1 MKSTGSIS
9 ILHTL
14 LLVMTFIG
22 LKNHVTIIPSIIKA
36 AGRDGWASVLA
47 GMFASFIWLFLL
59 VYVHNKS
66 KQQPL
71 NDWLKQ
77 KIGKVGSSIIL
88 YITAFYLILLAAFT
102 MRETLLWISSTFLPK
117 TPMIFLLI
125 VYVIL
130 TFYLATSGVETIAIV
145 NTFVLFAVII
155 FGFFV
160 SFVNIKMKDYEL
172 LLPMFEHGF
181 KPVLKGMIYPTSG
194 FIELLILLFLQHHIK
209 ERMKWYHFAMM
220 LVILV
225 GLTDGP
231 LIGAITE
238 FGPVEAA
245 KQRYPAYEEWGLA
258 TIGRFIEHI
267 DFFSIYQWL
276 TGTFIRVGFL
286 LYICSDILNMAEDKK
301 QVWTRLAPPF
311 MIVCLSLFLIK
322 DNIFQKWNEHY
333 FLISTLL
340 FFLFLSVFF
349 AVVAWMP
356 EKSSSKDKNDKK
368 SGEQPSSQTKS
379 Q

>member
-1 MKSTGSIS
+1 MKSAGSIS

-36 AGRDGWASVLA
+36 AGRDGWASVFI
-47 GMFASFIWLFLL
+47 GMFAAFIWLFLL

-66 KQQPL
+66 KQQPIK
-71 NDWLKQ
+71 DWLKQ
-77 KIGKVGSSIIL
+77 KIGKVGSSIVL
-88 YITAFYLILLAAFT
+88 YSTVFYLIVLAAFT
-102 MRETLLWISSTFLPK
+102 MRETLLWVSTTFLPK

-130 TFYLATSGVETIAIV
+130 TTYLATSGIETITIV

-172 LLPMFEHGF
+172 LLPFFEHGF
-181 KPVLKGMIYPTSG
+181 KPIIEGMIYPTSG
-194 FIELLILLFLQHHIK
+194 FIELLLLLFLQHHIK
-209 ERMKWYHFAMM
+209 ERMKWYHFTMM
-220 LVILV
+220 LLVLV
-225 GLTDGP
+225 GLTSGP
-231 LIGAITE
+231 LIGAIVE

-286 LYICSDILNMAEDKK
+286 LYICSDILNLSEDKK
-301 QVWTRLAPPF
+301 QIWTKITPPF
-311 MIVCLSLFLIK
+311 MIACLVLVLLK
-322 DNIFQKWNEHY
+322 DNVFQKLNEHY

-349 AVVAWMP
+349 AVVAWITG
-356 EKSSSKDKNDKK
+356 KSSSKDKNDKK
-368 SGEQPSSQTKS
+368 SGEQPSNKAKS